1 MIELLLYKQTH
12 LGHLDVWKIDLDI
25 WTVYLQCFLLITQ
38 NLRFF
43 KCKCY

>member
-25 WTVYLQCFLLITQ
+25 WTVYLQCFLLITPKSS
-38 NLRFF
+38 LF
-43 KCKCY
+43 